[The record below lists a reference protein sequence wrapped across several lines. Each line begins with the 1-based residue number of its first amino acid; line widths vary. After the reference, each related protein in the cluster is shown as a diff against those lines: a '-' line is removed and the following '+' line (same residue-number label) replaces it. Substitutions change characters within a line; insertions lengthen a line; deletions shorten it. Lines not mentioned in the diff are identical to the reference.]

1 MGSSR
6 IFTNSFAG
14 QNGAAYY
21 PFYIRQQGNSFYG
34 LSKSQY
40 LIQTYYQL
48 ANNGA
53 GGASGG
59 RSARWSRAYGQ

>member
-6 IFTNSFAG
+6 IFTNSFSA

-21 PFYIRQQGNSFYG
+21 PFYVRQQGNSFYG
-34 LSKSQY
+34 LSSFQY
-40 LIQTYYQL
+40 YTQTHYQL

-53 GGASGG
+53 GSASSG
-59 RSARWSRAYGQ
+59 RAARWSRAYGR